1 MAVSEQELMAVC
13 DSVTPQEDRS
23 GWGKLNSGYQ
33 SPCHHGL
40 VFKPF
45 HSYVA
50 GKIFEENSVSVKF
63 RESRDSMQP
72 YILFPPRKYQ

>member
-13 DSVTPQEDRS
+13 DSVTPQEEGS

-40 VFKPF
+40 SFKLF
-45 HSYVA
+45 QSYVA
-50 GKIFEENSVSVKF
+50 GKIFGENRMSVKF
-63 RESRDSMQP
+63 GESRGSMQP
-72 YILFPPRKYQ
+72 YTPFPPRKDQ